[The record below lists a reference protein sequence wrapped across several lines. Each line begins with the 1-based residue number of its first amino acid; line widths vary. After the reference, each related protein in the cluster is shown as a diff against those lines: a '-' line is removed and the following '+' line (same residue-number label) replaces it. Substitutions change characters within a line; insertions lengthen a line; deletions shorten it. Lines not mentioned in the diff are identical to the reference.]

1 MPLGDPQ
8 ASSAPSPT
16 SSLAAVAVKLPP
28 YFDRN
33 PAVWFLQAEAQFNLA
48 GITAQQTKFYHV
60 ISALTPSAANEVY
73 DILAS
78 PSPSTPYDQLK
89 KALLQR
95 ATLSSRSRL
104 QQLLSTEE
112 LGDRRPSQLLRRMR
126 QLLDD
131 QSASVDD
138 ALLREL
144 FLQRL
149 PQNVQMVL
157 ATAADMTLDQLAT
170 LADAVVEVANP
181 AVAAVFPA
189 LPPSEPA
196 RPQPR
201 QPSQSTIDD
210 LCREFRS
217 LAALIAAS
225 HASRP
230 GTHLRRQRHDRSGR
244 RTRRSSSTNRS
255 ARRQPVGEPLVATN
269 GPGSSPSRLFYVRE
283 QASARRYLID
293 TGAEVSV
300 IPASRTDR
308 RQQSLYSLTAVN
320 GSRIPVYAQ
329 RSLTLNLGLRR
340 TFRWIFLVA
349 DVTQPIIGADFL
361 THHHLL
367 VDMRRR
373 KLIDSSTSLTVSGIR
388 SSLQS
393 LRIVFYQ
400 DSSNPFLAI
409 LRDFPQLTRPPDWT
423 QPVKHSVVHHIETT
437 GPPVFTRPRRLPPE
451 KLAIA
456 RAEFDHML
464 EMGIIRPSSSSWA
477 SALHMVPKKT
487 GDWRPC
493 GDYRA
498 LNRVTIPDQYPIPH
512 VHDFTASLHGAT
524 IFSKLD
530 LIRAY
535 HQIPVA
541 EADIPKTAITTPFG
555 LFEFPRMPFG
565 LRNAA

>member
-8 ASSAPSPT
+8 TSSAPSPM

-95 ATLSSRSRL
+95 TTLSSRSRL

-112 LGDRRPSQLLRRMR
+112 LGDRRPSQLLQRMR
-126 QLLDD
+126 QLLGD

-138 ALLREL
+138 DLLREL

-170 LADAVVEVANP
+170 LADAVMEVANP

-201 QPSQSTIDD
+201 LPPQSTIDD

-217 LAALIAAS
+217 LAAVIAAC

-230 GTHLRRQRHDRSGR
+230 DTHLRRQSRDRSGR
-244 RTRRSSSTNRS
+244 RTRRSPSTNR
-255 ARRQPVGEPLVATN
+255 A
-269 GPGSSPSRLFYVRE
+269 
-283 QASARRYLID
+283 
-293 TGAEVSV
+293 
-300 IPASRTDR
+300 ASRDR
-308 RQQSLYSLTAVN
+308 SPAMCWYH
-320 GSRIPVYAQ
+320 
-329 RSLTLNLGLRR
+329 RR
-340 TFRWIFLVA
+340 F
-349 DVTQPIIGADFL
+349 GADAHHCFL
-361 THHHLL
+361 PC
-367 VDMRRR
+367 
-373 KLIDSSTSLTVSGIR
+373 SWQQQGN
-388 SSLQS
+388 QS
-393 LRIVFYQ
+393 
-400 DSSNPFLAI
+400 A
-409 LRDFPQLTRPPDWT
+409 
-423 QPVKHSVVHHIETT
+423 
-437 GPPVFTRPRRLPPE
+437 
-451 KLAIA
+451 
-456 RAEFDHML
+456 DH
-464 EMGIIRPSSSSWA
+464 
-477 SALHMVPKKT
+477 
-487 GDWRPC
+487 
-493 GDYRA
+493 
-498 LNRVTIPDQYPIPH
+498 
-512 VHDFTASLHGAT
+512 
-524 IFSKLD
+524 
-530 LIRAY
+530 
-535 HQIPVA
+535 
-541 EADIPKTAITTPFG
+541 
-555 LFEFPRMPFG
+555 
-565 LRNAA
+565 